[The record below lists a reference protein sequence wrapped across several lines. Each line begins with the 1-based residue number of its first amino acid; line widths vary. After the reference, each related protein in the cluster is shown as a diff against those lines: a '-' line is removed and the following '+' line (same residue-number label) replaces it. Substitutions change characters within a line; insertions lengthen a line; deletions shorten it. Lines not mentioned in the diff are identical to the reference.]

1 MSANATGQDTQA
13 ATTPS
18 FIAAIVTAA
27 ITVGALTTV
36 WLVLHRSKRLREVFQ
51 PRVDKAP
58 DAKKPQA
65 LPDSPLS
72 FWRTVFKLPDY
83 EIIVANGPDAYF
95 FVRYLKIFGLYMLA
109 PYVLL
114 SCAVLIPVS

>member
-1 MSANATGQDTQA
+1 MSNTGKDPEA

-18 FIAAIVTAA
+18 FVAAIVTAA
-27 ITVGALTTV
+27 ITVGVFTSV
-36 WLVLHRSKRLREVFQ
+36 WLILHRSKKLREVFQ
-51 PRVDKAP
+51 PRVDRAP
-58 DAKKPQA
+58 ASKKPQA

-72 FWRTVFKLPDY
+72 FWKTVFKLPDY

-114 SCAVLIPVS
+114 TCVILIPVS

>member
-1 MSANATGQDTQA
+1 MSATNADPES

-18 FIAAIVTAA
+18 FVAALVTAA
-27 ITVGALTTV
+27 ITVGVFTSV
-36 WLVLHRSKRLREVFQ
+36 WLALHRSKRLREVFQ

-58 DAKKPQA
+58 EGKKPPV
-65 LPDSPLS
+65 LPDGPLS
-72 FWRTVFKLPDY
+72 FWRTVFRLPDR

-109 PYVLL
+109 PYFFLTFVI
-114 SCAVLIPVS
+114 LIPVS

>member
-1 MSANATGQDTQA
+1 MSATDKDTQS

-18 FIAAIVTAA
+18 FIAAIVVAA
-27 ITVGALTTV
+27 ITVGAFTTV

-51 PRVDKAP
+51 PRVEKAP
-58 DAKKPQA
+58 LSKRPHQQ
-65 LPDSPLS
+65 LPDGPLA
-72 FWRTVFKLPDY
+72 FWKTVFGLPDK

-95 FVRYLKIFGLYMLA
+95 FVRYLKIFGLYMMG

-114 SCAVLIPVS
+114 TCAVLIPVS

>member
-1 MSANATGQDTQA
+1 MSNTNADTES

-27 ITVGALTTV
+27 ITVGVFTTV

-51 PRVDKAP
+51 PRVEKAP
-58 DAKKPQA
+58 LSKKPPM
-65 LPDSPLS
+65 LPDGPLA
-72 FWRTVFKLPDY
+72 FWKTVFGLPDK

-95 FVRYLKIFGLYMLA
+95 FVRYLKVFGIYMLV

-114 SCAVLIPVS
+114 SCIICIPVS

>member
-1 MSANATGQDTQA
+1 MSATGKEPES

-18 FIAAIVTAA
+18 FLAALIVAG
-27 ITVGALTTV
+27 ITVGAFTTV

-58 DAKKPQA
+58 RSKRPPM
-65 LPDSPLS
+65 LPDGPLA
-72 FWRTVFKLPDY
+72 FWKTVFSLPDK

-95 FVRYLKIFGLYMLA
+95 FVRYLKIFGLYMLG
-109 PYVLL
+109 PYFFLT
-114 SCAVLIPVS
+114 CAILIPVS

>member
-1 MSANATGQDTQA
+1 MSATNQDTQS

-36 WLVLHRSKRLREVFQ
+36 WLVLHRSKRLRDVFQ

-58 DAKKPQA
+58 DVKKPPA

-83 EIIVANGPDAYF
+83 ELIVANGPDAYF
-95 FVRYLKIFGLYMLA
+95 FVRYLKIFGLYMLV

-114 SCAVLIPVS
+114 TCAVLIPVS